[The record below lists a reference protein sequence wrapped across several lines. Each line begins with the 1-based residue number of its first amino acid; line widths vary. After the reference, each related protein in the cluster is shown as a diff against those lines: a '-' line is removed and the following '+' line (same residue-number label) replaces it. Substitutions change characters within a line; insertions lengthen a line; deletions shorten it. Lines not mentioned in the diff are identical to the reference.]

1 MISFYKKNIINIFLK
16 NIFNVSTFFF
26 CLVVILNILE
36 EITFF
41 KNITVALTTPIFLTL
56 LNIPSVLF
64 EIFPFIFLIGTMGF
78 FIEILDRNELVIYKN
93 YGLSNLDIIGVL
105 VGTTFLLSVLLVL
118 FFYNISS
125 NLKFIYFDIK
135 NDYSKDDKYLAVI
148 TANGLWM
155 KDQIDGNINII
166 SAEKISEES
175 LDNVLISQFDT
186 EFNFIRLIEV
196 KKINTKEKNWVI
208 NNAQITKDNITKNN
222 EEIILLKTNF
232 DYEIIST
239 LFSNLSSL
247 DLIKLNE
254 LKKNYKALGYST
266 TEISSHLMNIYS
278 YPFYLSIMVCI
289 ASILMLNIGHN
300 RSRIFYLIS
309 GILIS
314 VLIYY
319 MNYVFNLLIESQKIP
334 FMFSVWFPQFLLFL
348 CCLIGM
354 VRINDK

>member
-1 MISFYKKNIINIFLK
+1 MILTYKKNIISIFLK
-16 NIFNVSTFFF
+16 NIFNISIFFLCIVF
-26 CLVVILNILE
+26 ILNILE
-36 EITFF
+36 ELIFF
-41 KNITVALTTPIFLTL
+41 KNLDVNFIVPTFLTL
-56 LNIPSVLF
+56 LNSSSILF
-64 EIFPFIFLIGTMGF
+64 EIFPFIFLIGTMSF

-196 KKINTKEKNWVI
+196 KKINIKEKNWVI